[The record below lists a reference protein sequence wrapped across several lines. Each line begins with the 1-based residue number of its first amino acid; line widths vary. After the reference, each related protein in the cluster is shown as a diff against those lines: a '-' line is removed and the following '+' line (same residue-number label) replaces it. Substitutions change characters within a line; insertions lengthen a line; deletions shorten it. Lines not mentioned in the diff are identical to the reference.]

1 MIIDHVTCQS
11 YRIPLAK
18 PWGDQTHHIT
28 HIELLV
34 TEIYSDS
41 GRKGTGFA
49 YSVGVGI
56 KAVEALLKWD
66 VIPKLIGQTVHPQ
79 AIWYQLWRE
88 LHDTGGGGTSTLA
101 LSAIDIGLWDL
112 FAQELERPLVDVL
125 GRLRPGIP
133 VYGSGVNLHLS
144 LSELETQVQRWV
156 DSGYGAVKIKVGKAD
171 LLEDIKRL
179 QATREILGPSRY
191 LMIDANQGWD
201 LPTAEERIRAYAS
214 FGLRWVEEPLLSDD
228 IRGHQIL
235 RQRVQVPIAIGE
247 NVYTKFQVN
256 DYLRSG
262 ACDYLQ
268 ADVVRV
274 GGISPF
280 LEIAAIASAYNVPMA
295 PHFLRELS
303 GQVLCCISNGM
314 LLEDVEGGSFT
325 ELGILSVPLPVVK
338 GMFYP
343 PEVPGHG
350 IAFQSNVLDQ
360 FRLDENP
367 SQVGILWHHNP

>member
-56 KAVEALLKWD
+56 KAVEALLQWD
-66 VIPKLIGQTVHPQ
+66 VIPKLIGQIVHPQ
-79 AIWYQLWRE
+79 AIWYRLWRE
-88 LHDTGGGGTSTLA
+88 LHDTGSGGTSTLA

-156 DSGYGAVKIKVGKAD
+156 DAGYGAVKIKVGKAD
-171 LLEDIKRL
+171 LLEDIGRL
-179 QATREILGPSRY
+179 QATRKILGPSRY

-201 LPTAEERIRAYAS
+201 LPTAEERIRAYAP

-228 IRGHQIL
+228 IRGHQAL

-274 GGISPF
+274 GGISPY